1 MPRISI
7 IVPVYNAHAFLD
19 RCIVSILQQSH
30 SDFEVIFVDDCST
43 DWSTSMVRHFARND
57 SRVALIIHK
66 RNRGP
71 GAARNTGLAFAKGEY
86 VTFVDS
92 DDFIEPNLLEKMV
105 RASEA
110 GKFDIVETGCQA
122 IDDEDNVLWDYTPTP
137 MTIGQLSGDP
147 ENMFLVREWG
157 VTQKLWR
164 RSLFQSDV
172 AFPEGVFW
180 EDIAMVPALI
190 VDARSLVRV
199 DYIGY
204 NYLQRSGSITNS
216 RSIKHVYD
224 LFAAFDYF
232 IAHLRKRNNLA
243 QYQGALSHLIE
254 SRTEYFVKHMRSN
267 FASDP
272 ERVESLVRLCEVL
285 TAQYLAGRYITSA
298 ADGASVEA
306 ALGRDSSLTSLDM
319 EKKLGSAITRS
330 ASRQHVA

>member
-1 MPRISI
+1 
-7 IVPVYNAHAFLD
+7 
-19 RCIVSILQQSH
+19 
-30 SDFEVIFVDDCST
+30 
-43 DWSTSMVRHFARND
+43 MVRHFARND
-57 SRVALIIHK
+57 SRVALITHK

-71 GAARNTGLAFAKGEY
+71 GAARNTGLAVTKGEY

-137 MTIGQLSGDP
+137 MKISQLGTDP

-157 VTQKLWR
+157 VTQKLWK
-164 RSLFQSDV
+164 RSLFQSDI
-172 AFPEGVFW
+172 AFPEGIFW
-180 EDIAMVPALI
+180 EDIAVVPALI

-254 SRTEYFVKHMRSN
+254 SRVEYFVKHMLSN
-267 FASDP
+267 FASEP
-272 ERVESLVRLCEVL
+272 EQVESLARLCEVL
-285 TAQYLAGRYITSA
+285 TAEYLAGRYTTSA
-298 ADGASVEA
+298 AGVASVEVV
-306 ALGRDSSLTSLDM
+306 LGRDSSLTSLDM
-319 EKKLGSAITRS
+319 EKKLGSAISKS